1 FLRGGRGGRLLGRL
15 LALARGDESEPGHHA
30 DRESAHD
37 VAPVETFENAETLA
51 PSAGA
56 CRALRPNDAVARER
70 LRAHG
75 ARDLRGDLLEDVEL
89 LERLARADHDRR
101 ERVFREE

>member
-1 FLRGGRGGRLLGRL
+1 SSRSARSLHDALPIF
-15 LALARGDESEPGHHA
+15 ALARGDESEPGHHA

-75 ARDLRGDLLEDVEL
+75 ARDLRGDLLRSEEHTSEL
-89 LERLARADHDRR
+89 SH
-101 ERVFREE
+101 VKIS